1 MADGALSDRIETIR
15 NSPTLEALYAET
27 GKISTTPGWLR
38 RDETAPAG
46 KQQSA
51 YAAAHWR
58 YDLCKAMLDAAGRL
72 IDVSLAER
80 RNLVM
85 CNPIE
90 GPAGS
95 GAGVMTTKSLVA
107 AYQMI
112 LPGEKAPSHRHTAHA
127 LRVIIDARGSY
138 STVDGEKT
146 PMETGDV
153 VLTPGWCWHE
163 HGHDGDQPAYWF
175 DGLDVPLVRGL
186 ENMFYEDNPVRFD
199 ENPKVVATSPYRF
212 PRDEIAR
219 RLDKAIADNEG
230 FHGPRVTLE
239 APTMPTMLLTVERL
253 AAGAKTRRQR
263 STTNRVFCVMEGSGE
278 TVAGDKSLAWQRG
291 DIFCVPTWTKFEH
304 KAASD
309 AQLFCMSDEPL
320 MKFARFYKAEA
331 D

>member
-1 MADGALSDRIETIR
+1 MADGAMSDRIEAIR
-15 NSPTLEALYAET
+15 NVPSLDALYAET

-38 RDETAPAG
+38 RDETAPAE
-46 KQQSA
+46 KQQSE
-51 YAAAHWR
+51 YVPAHWR
-58 YDLCKAMLDAAGRL
+58 YDLCQAMLDAAGRL

-85 CNPIE
+85 CNPIP
-90 GPAGS
+90 GKS
-95 GAGVMTTKSLVA
+95 VMTTKSLVA

-112 LPGEKAPSHRHTAHA
+112 LPGEKAPSHRHTPHA
-127 LRVIIDARGSY
+127 LRVIIDAHGAY

-186 ENMFYEDNPVRFD
+186 ESMFYEDNPVRYD
-199 ENPKVVATSPYRF
+199 PNPKAVTTSPYRF

-230 FHGPRVTLE
+230 FHGPRITLE
-239 APTMPTMLLTVERL
+239 APTMPTMLLTMERL
-253 AAGAKTRRQR
+253 ASGAKTRRQR
-263 STTNRVFCVMEGSGE
+263 STENRLFCVVEGSGE
-278 TVAGDKSLAWQRG
+278 TLAGKERLQWQRG
-291 DIFCVPTWTKFEH
+291 DIFAVPTWTSFEH
-304 KAASD
+304 RATHD

-320 MKFARFYKAEA
+320 MKFARFYKFEA